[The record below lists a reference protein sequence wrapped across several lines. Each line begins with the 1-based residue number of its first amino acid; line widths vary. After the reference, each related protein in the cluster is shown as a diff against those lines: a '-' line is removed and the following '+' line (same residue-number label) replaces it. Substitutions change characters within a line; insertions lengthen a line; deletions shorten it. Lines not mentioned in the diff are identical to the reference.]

1 MEQIDFIKQF
11 EDVNTPYFGGSLAY
25 AQISLNLSML
35 CKLIDFKSKKAENK
49 STYLKIKSIAKS
61 LIETSNIMIDK
72 DGQIF
77 DQIRKCKNNTLQVDK
92 ILEVEYPKSI
102 AFLENLNTIEVFIN
116 ALILETNSSIKY
128 DFIMIK
134 ESLISCYNNLVHI
147 LEYEV
152 KRTTSDKLQEERY
165 LQIDNLRKEHI

>member
-1 MEQIDFIKQF
+1 MEQIEFIKQF
-11 EDVNTPYFGGSLAY
+11 EDVNSPYFGGSLAY
-25 AQISLNLSML
+25 ATISLNLSML
-35 CKLIDFKSKKAENK
+35 CKLIDFKSKKASDK
-49 STYLKIKSIAKS
+49 SSYLKIKAIAKS

-72 DGQIF
+72 DGKIF
-77 DQIRKCKNNTLQVDK
+77 DLIRKCKNSLEVDK
-92 ILEVEYPKSI
+92 ILEIEYPKSV
-102 AFLENLNTIEVFIN
+102 AFLENLNTIEIFIN
-116 ALILETNSSIKY
+116 QLIIETTSSLKY

-152 KRTTSDKLQEERY
+152 KRTTSNNLKDERY

>member
-1 MEQIDFIKQF
+1 MEQKDFIKQF
-11 EDVNTPYFGGSLAY
+11 EDVNSPYFGGSLAY

-35 CKLIDFKSKKAENK
+35 CKLIDFKSKKVENK
-49 STYLKIKSIAKS
+49 STYLKIKAIAKS

-72 DGQIF
+72 DGEIF
-77 DQIRKCKNNTLQVDK
+77 SSIRKCKNPLEVDK
-92 ILEVEYPKSI
+92 ILEIEYPKSV
-102 AFLENLNTIEVFIN
+102 AFLENLNTIEIFISG
-116 ALILETNSSIKY
+116 LIIETTSSLKY

-152 KRTTSDKLQEERY
+152 KRTTSNKLKDERY
-165 LQIDNLRKEHI
+165 LQIDSLRKEHI

>member
-1 MEQIDFIKQF
+1 MEQKDFIKQF
-11 EDVNTPYFGGSLAY
+11 EDVNSPYFGGSLAY

-35 CKLIDFKSKKAENK
+35 CKLIDFKSRKVENK
-49 STYLKIKSIAKS
+49 STYLKIKAIDKS

-72 DGQIF
+72 DGEIF
-77 DQIRKCKNNTLQVDK
+77 SSIRKCKNPLEVDK
-92 ILEVEYPKSI
+92 ILEIEYPKSV
-102 AFLENLNTIEVFIN
+102 AFLENLNTIEIFISG
-116 ALILETNSSIKY
+116 LIIETTSSLKY

-152 KRTTSDKLQEERY
+152 KRTTSNKLKDERY
-165 LQIDNLRKEHI
+165 LQIDSLRKEHI

>member
-1 MEQIDFIKQF
+1 MEQKDFIKQF
-11 EDVNTPYFGGSLAY
+11 EDVNSPYFGGSLAY

-35 CKLIDFKSKKAENK
+35 CKLIDFKSKKVDNK
-49 STYLKIKSIAKS
+49 STYLKIKAIAKS

-72 DGQIF
+72 DGEIF
-77 DQIRKCKNNTLQVDK
+77 DSIRKCKNPLEVDK
-92 ILEVEYPKSI
+92 ILEIEYPKSV

-116 ALILETNSSIKY
+116 GLIIETTSSLKY

-152 KRTTSDKLQEERY
+152 KRTTSNKLKDERY
-165 LQIDNLRKEHI
+165 LQIDSLRKEHI

>member
-1 MEQIDFIKQF
+1 MEQKDFIKQF
-11 EDVNTPYFGGSLAY
+11 EDVNSPYFGGSLAY

-35 CKLIDFKSKKAENK
+35 CKLIDFKSRKVENK
-49 STYLKIKSIAKS
+49 STYLKIKAIAKS

-72 DGQIF
+72 DGEIF
-77 DQIRKCKNNTLQVDK
+77 SSIRKCKNPLEVDK
-92 ILEVEYPKSI
+92 ILEIEYPKSV
-102 AFLENLNTIEVFIN
+102 AFLENLNTIEIFISG
-116 ALILETNSSIKY
+116 LIIETTSSLKY

-152 KRTTSDKLQEERY
+152 KRTTSNKLKDERY
-165 LQIDNLRKEHI
+165 LQIDSLRKEHI

>member
-1 MEQIDFIKQF
+1 MEQKDFIKQF
-11 EDVNTPYFGGSLAY
+11 EDVNSPYFGGSLAY

-35 CKLIDFKSKKAENK
+35 CKLIDFKSKKVENK
-49 STYLKIKSIAKS
+49 STYLKIKAIAKS

-72 DGQIF
+72 DGEIF
-77 DQIRKCKNNTLQVDK
+77 SSIRKCKNPLEVDK
-92 ILEVEYPKSI
+92 ILEIEYPKSV
-102 AFLENLNTIEVFIN
+102 AFLENLNTIEIFISG
-116 ALILETNSSIKY
+116 LIIETTSSLKY

-152 KRTTSDKLQEERY
+152 KRTTSNKLKEERY
-165 LQIDNLRKEHI
+165 LQIDSLRKEHI